1 MLGQIQ
7 LYPHHKGN
15 LFSAGDKTYALL
27 NGQILSRSAY
37 PEFSSVWASGTF
49 GSTGNSLALPDLD
62 ESYIR
67 GVDFGAGVDPEA
79 NSRVAYSGIAPSG
92 IECGSYQLGS
102 FKSHEHVNGTQ
113 EAGSYQN
120 GTSTALFAY
129 NTLVTTNTTSVSTS
143 CEGHTITGTSDQ
155 TLWEPAHYKLY
166 PYIRVK

>member
-7 LYPHHKGN
+7 LYPYHKGN
-15 LFSAGDKTYALL
+15 IFSAGAKTYALL
-27 NGQILSRSAY
+27 NGQTLSRSSY
-37 PEFSSVWASGTF
+37 PEFSNVWASGTF
-49 GSTGNSLALPDLD
+49 GSTDTTLALPDLD

-67 GVDFGAGVDPEA
+67 GVDFGANVDPEA
-79 NSRVAYSGIAPSG
+79 GTRVAYSGIAPSG

-113 EAGSYQN
+113 AAGAYEP
-120 GTSTALFAY
+120 GGSTLDHA
-129 NTLVTTNTTSVSTS
+129 VSTS
-143 CEGHTITGTSDQ
+143 KSTTGISLSTSCQGHTNTGTTDQ